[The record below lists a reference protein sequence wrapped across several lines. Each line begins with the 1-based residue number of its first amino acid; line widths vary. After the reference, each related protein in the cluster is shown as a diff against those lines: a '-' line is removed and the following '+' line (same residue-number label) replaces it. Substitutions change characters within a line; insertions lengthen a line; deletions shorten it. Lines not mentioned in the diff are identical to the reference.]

1 MALSDATPVTFIL
14 TADREKATVFYRDV
28 LGLRQTGEDEYATS
42 FDLAGTPLR
51 LTSVEGHVPGPHTVL
66 GWNVPD
72 ISATAAELK
81 SRGVKFEIYEGFG
94 QDADGIWH
102 APDRDVK
109 IAWFLDPEGNNLS
122 ITQF

>member
-1 MALSDATPVTFIL
+1 MALGTATPVTFIL
-14 TADREKATVFYRDV
+14 TADREKAEPFYRDV
-28 LGLRQTGEDEYATS
+28 LGLTLVARDDYATT
-42 FDLAGTPLR
+42 FDLNGTPLR
-51 LTSVEGHVPGPHTVL
+51 LTTVEGHKPGPHTVL

-72 ISATAAELK
+72 IAATAQALK
-81 SRGVKFEIYEGFG
+81 ARGVSFEIYEGFG

>member
-1 MALSDATPVTFIL
+1 MALTHATPVTFIL
-14 TADREKATVFYRDV
+14 TADREKAKPFYSDV
-28 LGLRQTGEDEYATS
+28 LGLTQTGEDEYATNY
-42 FDLAGTPLR
+42 DLNGTPLR
-51 LTSVEGHVPGPHTVL
+51 LTSVAGHTPGPHTVL

-72 ISATAAELK
+72 IAATAKELN

-102 APDRDVK
+102 APDRNVK

>member
-1 MALSDATPVTFIL
+1 MTLGTATPVTFIL
-14 TADREKATVFYRDV
+14 TADREKAEPFYRDV
-28 LGLRQTGEDEYATS
+28 LGLTLVVRDDYATT
-42 FDLAGTPLR
+42 FDLNGTPLR
-51 LTSVEGHVPGPHTVL
+51 LTTVEGHKPGPHTVL

-72 ISATAAELK
+72 IAATAQALK
-81 SRGVKFEIYEGFG
+81 ARGVSFEIYEGFG

>member
-1 MALSDATPVTFIL
+1 MALTDATPVTFIL
-14 TADREKATVFYRDV
+14 TADREKAKAFYGGV
-28 LGLRQTGEDEYATS
+28 LGLKQTGEDEFATS
-42 FDLAGTPLR
+42 YDLAGTPLR
-51 LTSVEGHVPGPHTVL
+51 LTSVAGHVPGPHTVL

-72 ISATAAELK
+72 IVATTQMLK
-81 SRGVKFEIYEGFG
+81 ERGVTFEIYEGFG

-102 APDRDVK
+102 APDRNVK

>member
-1 MALSDATPVTFIL
+1 MALGTATPVTFIL
-14 TADREKATVFYRDV
+14 TADREQAKAFYGGV
-28 LGLRQTGEDEYATS
+28 LGLTQTGEDEYATS
-42 FDLAGTPLR
+42 YDLNGTPLR
-51 LTSVEGHVPGPHTVL
+51 LTSVADHKPEPHTVL

-72 ISATAAELK
+72 IAATAAELK
-81 SRGVKFEIYEGFG
+81 SRGVVFEIYEGFG

-102 APDRDVK
+102 APDRNVK